1 MQTIFDLIG
10 KNIITEPYSKKSPKR
25 EEILTYIMEEGRK
38 PDMQYEYEVF
48 NFLFKNKISL
58 GIQRIFRFE
67 SLYVDG
73 QIELDNGNLYIIEIK
88 YRMNWMK
95 ACQSGWQISK
105 YLENEKTIS

>member
-1 MQTIFDLIG
+1 
-10 KNIITEPYSKKSPKR
+10 
-25 EEILTYIMEEGRK
+25 
-38 PDMQYEYEVF
+38 
-48 NFLFKNKISL
+48 
-58 GIQRIFRFE
+58 
-67 SLYVDG
+67 LYVDG